1 MTNWITRS
9 FNELTPEELYKIFQL
24 RAEVFIVEQNCAYLD
39 FDDKDQQSIH
49 LGLWQDN
56 KLLAYSRILPPGLAY
71 EQPSIGRICTS
82 MSARRTGSGREL
94 VKKSIELIYK
104 LYGEQPIKI
113 SAQYY
118 LTKFYESFGF
128 QTQGNIYLEDFIDH
142 IAMIKP

>member
-9 FNELTPEELYKIFQL
+9 FNELTPEELYKVFQL

-49 LGLWQDN
+49 LGLWQDH

-104 LYGEQPIKI
+104 L
-113 SAQYY
+113 
-118 LTKFYESFGF
+118 
-128 QTQGNIYLEDFIDH
+128 
-142 IAMIKP
+142 